1 MAMNELMNMAHMDE
15 PLWMKNSLGG
25 GEVLS
30 LEEYAHVAAPSFA
43 AKRDGFVTEATRAS
57 GVVYINSLAL
67 VELLMDVNRWTET
80 FTGLVAKGT
89 TLYVVSSGEGGTKSG
104 ALQVMK
110 AEFQPISPLITV
122 RTSKFL
128 RFCKKQTERV
138 WVFVDICLDENEGSS
153 SNPGPTSMRLPSGCV
168 VQDLGN
174 GCCEVTWV
182 EHVQYEE
189 TSINPLMRPMVS
201 SGIGFGAKRWVATL
215 QRYCECITLLM
226 ASSRLPQDPSMITMD
241 GKKSLMKLSQKM
253 VNSFYRG
260 ISIGSSNSVWEKLT
274 SLSVDKDVRIMARRN
289 STDLGEPLGVTLSAS
304 TSVWLPVSR
313 RRVFEFLMSERTRKD
328 WDLQM
333 NGETLH
339 DVIRIPMAHARGNSV
354 SVFRQNGGGDDNRD
368 SLILQEM
375 WNDTNSSLLVYAT
388 VDIPVME
395 LAMSGADSSFIALL
409 PSGFA
414 IFPDGYNGGGDDGGN
429 GASTSTGGGSSGG
442 EGGCIMTV
450 GFQFLASTVPNLRVR
465 RNSLNT
471 VNNILACTIQ
481 RIKNNFQIA

>member
-1 MAMNELMNMAHMDE
+1 
-15 PLWMKNSLGG
+15 
-25 GEVLS
+25 
-30 LEEYAHVAAPSFA
+30 
-43 AKRDGFVTEATRAS
+43 
-57 GVVYINSLAL
+57 
-67 VELLMDVNRWTET
+67 
-80 FTGLVAKGT
+80 
-89 TLYVVSSGEGGTKSG
+89 
-104 ALQVMK
+104 
-110 AEFQPISPLITV
+110 
-122 RTSKFL
+122 
-128 RFCKKQTERV
+128 
-138 WVFVDICLDENEGSS
+138 
-153 SNPGPTSMRLPSGCV
+153 
-168 VQDLGN
+168 
-174 GCCEVTWV
+174 
-182 EHVQYEE
+182 
-189 TSINPLMRPMVS
+189 
-201 SGIGFGAKRWVATL
+201 
-215 QRYCECITLLM
+215 
-226 ASSRLPQDPSMITMD
+226 
-241 GKKSLMKLSQKM
+241 
-253 VNSFYRG
+253 
-260 ISIGSSNSVWEKLT
+260 
-274 SLSVDKDVRIMARRN
+274 MARRN

-339 DVIRIPMAHARGNSV
+339 DVIRIPMAHARGNS
-354 SVFRQNGGGDDNRD
+354 NGGGDDNRD

-414 IFPDGYNGGGDDGGN
+414 IFPDGYNGGG
-429 GASTSTGGGSSGG
+429 
-442 EGGCIMTV
+442 CIMTV